1 MPCLLLVV
9 PLLSTARRAGPQVP
23 ATLDLVVEIWSLPH
37 AGAQQLL
44 SASPTELEAASTFLG
59 CVTVGCC

>member
-1 MPCLLLVV
+1 
-9 PLLSTARRAGPQVP
+9 VP